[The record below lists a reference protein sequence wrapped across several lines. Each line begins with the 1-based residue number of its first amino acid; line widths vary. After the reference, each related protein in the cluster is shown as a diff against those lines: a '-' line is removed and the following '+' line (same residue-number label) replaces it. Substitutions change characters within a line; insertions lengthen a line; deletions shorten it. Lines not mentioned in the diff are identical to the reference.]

1 MKLNKPSARLWFG
14 AWGLLLAWAVGLP
27 AQNKPPRPAPAP
39 PAKAYLSGQPEIVIG
54 IQPTPPIR
62 LGLAREGVT
71 VIEFPA
77 TDRLFAVHP
86 GASRRVAVDE
96 SPTLATDHYLVVR
109 AGPDFLA
116 PKPGNPSLAALA
128 ATVLVQMESGLFLT
142 FIFYPVADVADMAH
156 RCTLRYVRSEIVA
169 ARRAIGLAVN
179 LATPET
185 SPMVGPPAS
194 QTRPSTPA
202 PCPEN
207 SARTLADKPQTLS
220 PEAGAAAIH
229 RALQSAVKFPEIF
242 SRWHQARHGLAL
254 ATLAPSVLDAQ
265 HSLAIVAVR
274 NTSRR
279 SLRLLPAQPELL
291 IATLDAHGQT
301 RRQQAWPP
309 LYADTTARTGE
320 MPAGATVYYAVV
332 YVTPVLDAGQRLR
345 WSAAHTQAADEPA
358 LATLAKE

>member
-1 MKLNKPSARLWFG
+1 MKLNKPSARFWLR
-14 AWGLLLAWAVGLP
+14 AWGLLMAWAACLSAQQKP
-27 AQNKPPRPAPAP
+27 AHLAPAP
-39 PAKAYLSGQPEIVIG
+39 PAKAYLSGQPEVVIG
-54 IQPTPPIR
+54 GQPSPPIR
-62 LGLAREGVT
+62 LGLARDGVT

-109 AGPDFLA
+109 AGPDFFA
-116 PKPGNPSLAALA
+116 PKPGGLALAALA
-128 ATVLVQMESGLFLT
+128 ATVSVQMESGLFLT

-169 ARRAIGLAVN
+169 ARRAVGLAVN
-179 LATPET
+179 LATPATLPTPE
-185 SPMVGPPAS
+185 PATS
-194 QTRPSTPA
+194 QTRIDTPA
-202 PCPEN
+202 TRPEN
-207 SARTLADKPQTLS
+207 LARTLADKPQTLS

-229 RALQSAVKFPEIF
+229 RALQSAMKFPATF
-242 SRWHQARHGLAL
+242 SHWHKARHGLAL
-254 ATLAPSVLDAQ
+254 AMLAPSALDAQ
-265 HSLAIVAVR
+265 HSLAVVAVR

-291 IATLDAHGQT
+291 IATLDEHGQT
-301 RRQQAWPP
+301 RRQQAWPT

-320 MPAGATVYYAVV
+320 IPAGVTVYYAVV

-345 WSAAHTQAADEPA
+345 WAAAHTQAADEPA